1 MALSIFGSMR
11 ITLFIKFDYLFFQ
24 GQTDQLNAKIVELEK
39 QLESK
44 QEMELENQQLQE
56 KLDVMEHMEGEFL
69 KMVADLHINVAEK
82 ERALQALEEYS
93 QALTVKERESNDE
106 LQKTRKRMIEV
117 SFFRFL
123 KR

>member
-11 ITLFIKFDYLFFQ
+11 ITLFIIFDYPFFQ